1 MPAEA
6 GEGQAEIRPTKSDLT
21 PRSCTGIF
29 LEAGEGHRPARHPPQ
44 RPLHL
49 IPPEPSIPRQRLHL
63 VPDCHFNLGREVTAR
78 RLRASAQP
86 AAQFP
91 FPIPRGPSRGLHVGV
106 VPVARLSRSA
116 LEPALPRARLLVLS
130 RRAGRHVL
138 PPHSAQRFRRSR
150 PSDSM
155 PGRCPVRAH
164 TATSIDPGHQP
175 SESGSRRRG
184 QVDLPEA
191 EAKGAEVHLLLH
203 RF

>member
-63 VPDCHFNLGREVTAR
+63 VPDRHFNLGREVTAR

-138 PPHSAQRFRRSR
+138 PPALRTTLPPVSPLRFHAWTLPRTGAHRDFNRPR
-150 PSDSM
+150 PSTFREWISPPR
-155 PGRCPVRAH
+155 PG
-164 TATSIDPGHQP
+164 
-175 SESGSRRRG
+175 GSPRG
-184 QVDLPEA
+184 
-191 EAKGAEVHLLLH
+191 
-203 RF
+203 RS